1 MDKPVS
7 PFAIERVMSDA
18 QQAIAALPDT
28 SDQELLLATVEGE
41 SDALEVI
48 DRLAEM
54 ALADKHLV
62 ELARARA
69 QRLEARAAGTRSV
82 IVAMMQGLH
91 LSKLARP
98 LSTLSISH
106 TTTARVI
113 DQAELPGQYM
123 RAAPDMHAIRKALT
137 AGEAIPGATLSNPA
151 PVLTLRTK

>member
-1 MDKPVS
+1 MSS
-7 PFAIERVMSDA
+7 PYTIERVMSDA

-28 SDQELLLATVEGE
+28 SDQELLLATIEGE
-41 SDALEVI
+41 SDALETI
-48 DRLAEM
+48 DKLAEM

-69 QRLEARAAGTRSV
+69 QRLEARAAGTRAV
-82 IVAMMQGLH
+82 IVAMMQGLQ
-91 LSKLARP
+91 LSKLTRP

-113 DQAELPGQYM
+113 NQDDLPADYM

-137 AGEAIPGATLSNPA
+137 AGETIPGATLNNPS
-151 PVLTLRTK
+151 PTLTIRTK